1 MLTSLGMIFIAGLFF
16 AKIAE
21 KLHLPS
27 LVGMLIAG
35 ILLAQFRLLDDTI
48 LNIGSQLRTLALVVV
63 LSRAGLSLDFIEL
76 KKIGRP
82 ALLLCF
88 VPALFEI
95 LALGI
100 LGQIFLGLSLTES
113 LLLGSVLGAVS
124 PAVIVPRMLKLME
137 NKKACEKG
145 IPQMVL
151 AGASVDDVFVILVF
165 YSMLSLL
172 SGGDASAV
180 SLIQVPVSI
189 VLGGAFGCI
198 GAVVLNQV
206 YEKISMNEVYQFLL
220 FLSVSFLFL
229 ELETRISEYIGFS
242 GLLAV
247 MGMGMMMRFLSPS
260 RADQLKITYQHV
272 WQAAEVLLFVL
283 VGAVT
288 DIHALQN
295 YGTVMIAVII
305 LALCVR
311 SLGVLVCLFQTKL
324 NLKEKAFVIMA
335 YIPKAT
341 VQASIGAIP
350 LSAGLACGE
359 IVLCGAVTAILL
371 TAPKGAW
378 LIDVFSKK
386 WLINA

>member
-1 MLTSLGMIFIAGLFF
+1 M
-16 AKIAE
+16 
-21 KLHLPS
+21 
-27 LVGMLIAG
+27 
-35 ILLAQFRLLDDTI
+35 
-48 LNIGSQLRTLALVVV
+48 
-63 LSRAGLSLDFIEL
+63 
-76 KKIGRP
+76 
-82 ALLLCF
+82 
-88 VPALFEI
+88 
-95 LALGI
+95 
-100 LGQIFLGLSLTES
+100 
-113 LLLGSVLGAVS
+113 
-124 PAVIVPRMLKLME
+124 
-137 NKKACEKG
+137 
-145 IPQMVL
+145 
-151 AGASVDDVFVILVF
+151 
-165 YSMLSLL
+165 
-172 SGGDASAV
+172 
-180 SLIQVPVSI
+180 
-189 VLGGAFGCI
+189 
-198 GAVVLNQV
+198 NQV

-260 RADQLKITYQHV
+260 RADQLKNTYQHV

-371 TAPKGAW
+371 TAPIGAW